1 MGGKFTLSD
10 DSHCVGHVCTNY
22 AQTMDFL
29 EELGVNEVYVLE
41 EQENSSSSQSKS
53 ELVSVPVD
61 LSVIKDGLV
70 SS

>member
-29 EELGVNEVYVLE
+29 EGLGVKEVYVLE
-41 EQENSSSSQSKS
+41 RHEDSSSSQKS
-53 ELVSVPVD
+53 ELVCVPVE
-61 LSVIKDGLV
+61 LSVVKAGLV
-70 SS
+70 CF